1 RLDKPMGPAV
11 DVVGR
16 FFIVIENSRG
26 PGFIE
31 QLSTPE
37 WSRMMSERDDVRGR
51 RTDPRLLGGD
61 LGLVR
66 ELEKQ
71 REAVMGMGL
80 SAHEF
85 NLVCAPNNPYE
96 ALAQSSAWG
105 NLSAVALGH
114 LDFLL
119 RPVSEYLK
127 PESKLRFVDLGST
140 SGGFSRYILWRAGRR
155 GSSARGWYFGSPAG
169 ERETL
174 DAADGLDIGRLSLDG
189 ADGTLTEFGAGSPTK
204 PDILDPAAV
213 EAFIGSVKSG
223 ASASVDLVV
232 AESGR
237 ELADFGVDLERRQ
250 YAFILAQSV
259 IALRVLRAGGTFVFR
274 MAETTTPLSAE
285 ILFLLHACFERMAVV
300 RSLVSRPTCTERF
313 IVCNHLVGESR
324 WVASHFL
331 AALARM
337 RGDQFK
343 LSHLVSWTRVS
354 AERQFIDKLSG
365 VNVTLAQSQLAGFK
379 YAGEHSSGVA
389 EFRPSRLQSDV
400 AERCLNTWDLPLRK

>member
-1 RLDKPMGPAV
+1 MGPAV

-16 FFIVIENSRG
+16 FFVVIENSRG

-85 NLVCAPNNPYE
+85 NLVCAPNNPYG

-105 NLSAVALGH
+105 SLSAVALGH

-127 PESKLRFVDLGST
+127 PERKLRFVDLGST

-223 ASASVDLVV
+223 ASA
-232 AESGR
+232 G
-237 ELADFGVDLERRQ
+237 
-250 YAFILAQSV
+250 
-259 IALRVLRAGGTFVFR
+259 
-274 MAETTTPLSAE
+274 
-285 ILFLLHACFERMAVV
+285 
-300 RSLVSRPTCTERF
+300 
-313 IVCNHLVGESR
+313 
-324 WVASHFL
+324 
-331 AALARM
+331 
-337 RGDQFK
+337 
-343 LSHLVSWTRVS
+343 
-354 AERQFIDKLSG
+354 
-365 VNVTLAQSQLAGFK
+365 
-379 YAGEHSSGVA
+379 
-389 EFRPSRLQSDV
+389 
-400 AERCLNTWDLPLRK
+400 

>member
-1 RLDKPMGPAV
+1 M
-11 DVVGR
+11 
-16 FFIVIENSRG
+16 
-26 PGFIE
+26 
-31 QLSTPE
+31 PE

-61 LGLVR
+61 VGLVR
-66 ELEKQ
+66 ELERR
-71 REAVMGMGL
+71 REMMMGMGL

-105 NLSAVALGH
+105 SLSAVALGH

-119 RPVSEYLK
+119 KPVTEYLK
-127 PESKLRFVDLGST
+127 PKMELRFVDLGSIC
-140 SGGFSRYILWRAGRR
+140 GGFSRYILWRANRVG
-155 GSSARGWYFGSPAG
+155 GSAKGWYLGCPSGA
-169 ERETL
+169 ERGTL
-174 DAADGLDIGRLSLDG
+174 DSADGLDIGRLSLG
-189 ADGTLTEFGAGSPTK
+189 VADDSLTEFGAGSPTK
-204 PDILDPAAV
+204 PDVLEPATV
-213 EAFIGSVKSG
+213 EAFIEFVKSG
-223 ASASVDLVV
+223 SNAAGVDLVV
-232 AESGR
+232 GESGR
-237 ELADFGVDLERRQ
+237 ELPDFGVDLERRQ
-250 YAFILAQSV
+250 YAFILAQSA

-274 MAETTTPLSAE
+274 MADTTTPLSAE

-300 RSLVSRPTCTERF
+300 RSLASRPTSTERF
-313 IVCNHLVGESR
+313 IVCNHVGGESR

-354 AERQFIDKLSG
+354 AERQFIDKIAG
-365 VNVTLAQSQLAGFK
+365 VNVTLAQSQLAGLK
-379 YAGEHSSGVA
+379 YAGEHSSSVG

-400 AERCLNTWDLPLRK
+400 AERCLSVWDLPLRK